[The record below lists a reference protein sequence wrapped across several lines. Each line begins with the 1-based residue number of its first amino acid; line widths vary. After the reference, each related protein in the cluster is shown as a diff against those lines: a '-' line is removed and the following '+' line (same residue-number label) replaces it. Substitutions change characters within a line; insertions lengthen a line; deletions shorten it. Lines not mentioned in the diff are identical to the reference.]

1 MSQRI
6 VNHDEI
12 YIKIWDLL
20 QEGAERGKS
29 DYHLVYLSTMADQLP
44 KSRTVVLRKV
54 NTHNN
59 ALLIH
64 TDNRSGKIRE
74 IEDNK
79 HVSLLFY
86 SKDDKVQIR
95 IEGDASIHSEGK
107 LFEKQWKESR
117 PLSKRCYLVEPG
129 PGASTK
135 EPISGIPSDLKDRA
149 PTEEETEPGKKH
161 FRVIE
166 INAKFIEWLNLHS
179 DGHIRAKFE
188 IREDGYKVQWMIP

>member
-1 MSQRI
+1 
-6 VNHDEI
+6 
-12 YIKIWDLL
+12 
-20 QEGAERGKS
+20 
-29 DYHLVYLSTMADQLP
+29 MADQLP

-129 PGASTK
+129 PGASIE
-135 EPISGIPSDLKDRA
+135 EPI
-149 PTEEETEPGKKH
+149 
-161 FRVIE
+161 IE
-166 INAKFIEWLNLHS
+166 INVKFIEWLNLHS

-188 IREDGYKVQWMIP
+188 IREDGYKAQWMIP